1 MNRLVLRN
9 LLVLAVLLGL
19 APLIAHGAAAQN
31 AVPALRANV
40 TVAGDVVR
48 IGDLIEHAGPVADI
62 PIFRSPDLGTRGAVA
77 TDAILDAV
85 RPHQLI
91 EIDTRGLAEVIVTRA
106 SRAITV
112 PEIVARIAQALS
124 EEYGMGEARNITVN
138 FDREARPI
146 HIEASATGELQVT
159 ALSYDPR
166 NARFDVTFDLP
177 SSAVLHRRPARLS
190 GTAIETVAAVTVEHP
205 VEHGEV
211 LKASDLTVLRR
222 PKAEGGNITDVN
234 AVLGLA
240 ARRPLRPGQPIHDAE
255 SDEAGTGPAQ
265 RHRDHRLRS
274 AGAGA
279 DAARPGAGRRRARR
293 RGQRAQRPVEARG
306 AGRRQRS
313 RSRDHQGHDHA
324 PCIRTGET
332 RVGDVA

>member
-240 ARRPLRPGQPIHDAE
+240 ARRPLRPGQPIHDADLMKPE
-255 SDEAGTGPAQ
+255 LVQRNATVTIVYEAPGLVLTLRGQAQ
-265 RHRDHRLRS
+265 D
-274 AGAGA
+274 AGALG
-279 DAARPGAGRRRARR
+279 DAVNVLN
-293 RGQRAQRPVEARG
+293 AQSKRVV
-306 AGRRQRS
+306 
-313 RSRDHQGHDHA
+313 QGVVSGPDRVTIKATTTRLASA
-324 PCIRTGET
+324 PEKPE
-332 RVGDVA
+332 